1 MGTSEYAVR
10 LRKGVYGLGIYF
22 TESRDRAVVDPDLP
36 FYRLPDGSQAP
47 GEACGAI
54 VPGDVLVA
62 IDGKDLRAVS
72 FPEIVEEL
80 RCIDTERDVELRFE
94 KPPLHGQ
101 ERPIAVEKIVVIDH
115 IEIAKPVAVTEEAVA
130 EDNQQA
136 HEHEQSERIN
146 KSAKSPSSSRWKLL
160 QQRVSATAAAVL
172 SSQASTSPQDSAMA
186 VMNELLAEM
195 ELKLASMEEAIE
207 REKKCRFLA
216 EKKNILYRTEL
227 LRLTDENSALRHQLA
242 QEQRRQTHQEAFY
255 STLHLAI

>member
-1 MGTSEYAVR
+1 MGEYAVR

-22 TESRDRAVVDPDLP
+22 TESQDRAVVDPDLP

-47 GEACGAI
+47 GEACGDI
-54 VPGDVLVA
+54 VPGDVLVT

-94 KPPLHGQ
+94 KPPLCGQ
-101 ERPIAVEKIVVIDH
+101 ERPVAPEKTVVIDH
-115 IEIAKPVAVTEEAVA
+115 VEFAEPDVVTEEAA
-130 EDNQQA
+130 ATDNQQ
-136 HEHEQSERIN
+136 ENEQEQSKRSN
-146 KSAKSPSSSRWKLL
+146 NSAKSPSSSRWKLL
-160 QQRVSATAAAVL
+160 QQRLSATAAAVL

-186 VMNELLAEM
+186 LMNEMLVEM
-195 ELKLASMEEAIE
+195 ELKLASMDEAIE

-242 QEQRRQTHQEAFY
+242 QEQRRQRHQGAFN